1 VSRKRRARRRPY
13 GEGCTQ
19 PRSRRL
25 WSRALSASN
34 STASVPPSGALCQLA
49 APRNRPHRLHLFGPN
64 SKHLIMEAHGCDSR
78 VSSAIGSE
86 LAALL
91 DTLEAPTRMFPA
103 GTDQYGRDQLSR
115 VMWGA
120 RGTLSLATVSALLGV
135 GLGVAVGMIGAFY
148 SGILDEILM
157 RFMEALMTLP
167 ALLLAMLLLATVGAS
182 PVYVGLGIAI
192 VFMPRSARVGVA
204 SPSASPPL
212 R

>member
-1 VSRKRRARRRPY
+1 
-13 GEGCTQ
+13 
-19 PRSRRL
+19 
-25 WSRALSASN
+25 
-34 STASVPPSGALCQLA
+34 
-49 APRNRPHRLHLFGPN
+49 
-64 SKHLIMEAHGCDSR
+64 
-78 VSSAIGSE
+78 
-86 LAALL
+86 
-91 DTLEAPTRMFPA
+91 MFPA

-148 SGILDEILM
+148 RGILDEILM
-157 RFMEALMTLP
+157 RFMEALMALP